1 MTASI
6 AARLFGPGVPAT
18 GAPAELSV
26 FVDRIEVR
34 CGETVAS
41 ARITDV
47 RIREAG
53 FGRQMGLEFSWD
65 ELAGTYAVHVLDPAG
80 VQRLTSTPLIQSSP
94 QMLALKAGTR
104 RTNAV
109 RGMGWLIVALIVL
122 LPLIVILVFIW
133 QADRIAGSLVQRIPI
148 AQEVALGEQAYEDL
162 SRSLTLLDTGA
173 SHDAVET
180 IGTRLTQGSRYRYR
194 FHVAQDASINAF
206 ALPGGIIVVHT
217 GLIDATR
224 RPEELAGVLAHEIQH
239 VEQRHSLRAAFKQ
252 LGLSGLW
259 ALLTGDVGSTI
270 IGQAALQ
277 LTSLQFSRSDESSA
291 DAVGLKTLAEHGI
304 DPQGMI
310 DFFATMEKQGG
321 AKPPAFLSTHPADR
335 ERQQQLAGELD
346 RLENR
351 SYPPLELGHWPPANQ

>member
-6 AARLFGPGVPAT
+6 AARLFGPGVSAT

-26 FVDRIEVR
+26 LGDRIEVR
-34 CGETVAS
+34 CGEMFAT
-41 ARITDV
+41 ARIADI
-47 RIREAG
+47 RIREVG
-53 FGRQMGLEFSWD
+53 FGKQMGF
-65 ELAGTYAVHVLDPAG
+65 ELAWEDQDGTRAVHVLDAEA
-80 VQRLTSTPLIQSSP
+80 VRQLTSIALIQSSA

-104 RTNAV
+104 RTTAV
-109 RGMGWLIVALIVL
+109 RSIGWLIVTLIVL
-122 LPLIVILVFIW
+122 LPLIVILIFVW
-133 QADRIAGSLVQRIPI
+133 QADNIAGSLAERIPV
-148 AQEVALGEQAYEDL
+148 AQEVALGEQAFADL
-162 SRSLTLLDTGA
+162 SRSLTLRDDGPA
-173 SHDAVET
+173 HESIQA

-194 FHVAQDASINAF
+194 FHVAQEASINAF

-259 ALLTGDVGSTI
+259 ALLTGDVGATI

-291 DAVGLKTLAEHGI
+291 DAVGLKTLAAHNI

-310 DFFATMEKQGG
+310 DFFATM
-321 AKPPAFLSTHPADR
+321 
-335 ERQQQLAGELD
+335 
-346 RLENR
+346 
-351 SYPPLELGHWPPANQ
+351 